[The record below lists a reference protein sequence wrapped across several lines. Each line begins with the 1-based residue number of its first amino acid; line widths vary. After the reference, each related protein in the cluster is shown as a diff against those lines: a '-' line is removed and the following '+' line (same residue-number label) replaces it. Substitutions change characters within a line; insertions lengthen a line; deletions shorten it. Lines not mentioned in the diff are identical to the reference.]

1 MVVLF
6 YLILH
11 FVPFC
16 CCFLECFIKKI
27 SFLMKDRKRVD
38 QGERSEQE
46 LGEGREKKI
55 ESGYIVYLFLIKG

>member
-1 MVVLF
+1 M
-6 YLILH
+6 
-11 FVPFC
+11 C
-16 CCFLECFIKKI
+16 GCFILSHSSFCSI
-27 SFLMKDRKRVD
+27 LLLFLRMLDFLMKDRKRVD